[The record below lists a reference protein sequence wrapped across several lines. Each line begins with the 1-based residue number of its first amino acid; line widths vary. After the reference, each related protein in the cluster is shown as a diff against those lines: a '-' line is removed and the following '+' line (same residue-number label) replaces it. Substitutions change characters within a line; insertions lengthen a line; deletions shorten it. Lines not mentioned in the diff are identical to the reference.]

1 MPSQTRSSS
10 RLRSSAA
17 KKIQARFKSRKRK
30 IQRQRSS
37 ATRKIQS
44 LFRGNK
50 IRKSIKK
57 IDSLSPRTKLITQTK
72 KSFKDN
78 LKLMRLM
85 QRARKIQSRVRG
97 RQTRKVINREKNTST
112 TVHDCSICFEPM
124 TKDVRIAL
132 PCGHRFHDYCIRRS
146 LTSTNG
152 TCPRCRSVV
161 TNIPYVPEGRAN
173 RTFGN
178 VPLSQQQPQAPPTPP
193 PILDPTQRRQYI
205 LQRSR
210 EIEMLEQ
217 RLAQLPDPREMPNIT
232 LNQALHIQHNARQLV
247 TEIRSIFYEASEN
260 YQNYRNVRINGNPI
274 DQDVT
279 TMYYRAQD
287 LLHRA
292 QVLRNNATQIVDELG
307 DGEIP
312 DLI

>member
-1 MPSQTRSSS
+1 MPSQTRRSS

-17 KKIQARFKSRKRK
+17 KKIQARFRSRKRK

-44 LFRGNK
+44 IFRGNK

-72 KSFKDN
+72 KSFKDK
-78 LKLMRLM
+78 LKSS
-85 QRARKIQSRVRG
+85 RKIQSKVRG
-97 RQTRKVINREKNTST
+97 KQTRKVINREKNTST

-178 VPLSQQQPQAPPTPP
+178 VPLSQQQPQAPPAPP

-205 LQRSR
+205 LQRLR
-210 EIEMLEQ
+210 EIAMLEQ

-232 LNQALHIQHNARQLV
+232 RTQALDIQYNARQLV
-247 TEIRSIFYEASEN
+247 TEIRRIFYEASAN

-279 TMYYRAQD
+279 DMYYTAQD

-312 DLI
+312 DFI